1 LQGGEEG
8 CKVVGE
14 IVGRSAMTGLCSIC
28 GKPLKEG
35 EGPIC
40 KACEEQIRA
49 EAAGRRQQVARD
61 AARVTGGIE
70 ERVGKGKKP
79 LSLERHREDEKEKAP
94 RDFGSLAEYLEYL
107 KGRRD

>member
-1 LQGGEEG
+1 M
-8 CKVVGE
+8 VGE